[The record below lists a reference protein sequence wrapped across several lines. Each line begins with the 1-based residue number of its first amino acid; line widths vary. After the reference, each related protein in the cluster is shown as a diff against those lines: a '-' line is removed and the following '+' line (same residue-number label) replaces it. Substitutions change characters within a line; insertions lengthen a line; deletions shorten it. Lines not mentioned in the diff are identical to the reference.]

1 MDNHREFATSGILS
15 SDYKRKQDDQ
25 WEELTRALNELGN
38 QKTSD
43 QWKKVNK
50 MLFYFHNLSTYYN
63 S

>member
-1 MDNHREFATSGILS
+1 MANHREFASGRFQGA
-15 SDYKRKQDDQ
+15 DGKRKQDDQ

-38 QKTSD
+38 EKTAD

-50 MLFYFHNLSTYYN
+50 MLFYFDNLFTYYN